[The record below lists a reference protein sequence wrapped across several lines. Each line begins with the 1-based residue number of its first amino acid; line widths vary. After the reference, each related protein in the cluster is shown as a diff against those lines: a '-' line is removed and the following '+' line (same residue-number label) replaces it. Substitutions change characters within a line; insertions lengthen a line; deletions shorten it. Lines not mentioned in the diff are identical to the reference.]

1 MTRWFLRFA
10 GVLIMFGAFSCRG
23 GCSGDSLA
31 VLIGVN
37 GTVQRD
43 FAASI
48 GDWEAATV
56 SAKFKFDDGVSTGK
70 ESSAELE
77 LDDGATAM
85 LESNTTVRF
94 RSTNDQPSLDVEM
107 GAALIETKASGLV
120 LDTEIG
126 SATILAGSRVY
137 IRRKGGK
144 IRFEVS
150 VGRANFETLDGKT
163 MEVGA
168 GQKLLVDIGNAVIEI
183 EVPEPVPEL
192 KSEPEPEPEIIEEIP
207 TGPVS
212 ASISGRGATMKAP
225 GSKKWEVLK
234 KGPNQLPE
242 GSTLKLPRGVNADL
256 QHGSMTATLRG
267 SGNFVVAPAPGVL
280 VEAQSGSLALT
291 GAEVTVRVTVPGGS
305 IIAKP
310 LARADVTVRRKDTK
324 ISVIAG
330 EVRLESEEGSQDL
343 ASGESAALKRKG
355 SVKVS
360 GRGPAYADI
369 RFGIGAS
376 AAIHDP
382 RPPTSVGL
390 SFVGKCEEVG
400 VIQLLR
406 AGRVVSSS
414 RGEGTANIYV
424 PGGSYSYVLR
434 CLTGDGL
441 AKETSGSGSIAVYRD
456 SGQRRLPR
464 SAPPT
469 QVETDGRRYTVL
481 YQNHLPRVSV
491 LWPNAP
497 KAGGYT
503 LSVASPTGSKSVSTS
518 RPNHSFRPGA
528 LGEGTHKLTFRS
540 SGGRSSKTTSLSIR
554 FDNAAATA
562 SIKTPKNGTFT
573 SGNLVTVSGACA
585 PGWSA
590 SVGGVDLPLD
600 GQYRFSGQT
609 TAPTNQRAIGIRL
622 AHPSRGVHY
631 YLRRAAE

>member
-291 GAEVTVRVTVPGGS
+291 GAEGTVRVTVPGGS

-343 ASGESAALKRKG
+343 ARVLERLVVGSDDDGDEDHPRARADDLAVDLRRGLDLLEVQRLEVQRWPHDGGEIGDLRGVEEIGSGPHVAALLRPNGACRDLPALPSAAPGPTAVREDPACG
-355 SVKVS
+355 SV
-360 GRGPAYADI
+360 RG
-369 RFGIGAS
+369 
-376 AAIHDP
+376 
-382 RPPTSVGL
+382 
-390 SFVGKCEEVG
+390 
-400 VIQLLR
+400 
-406 AGRVVSSS
+406 
-414 RGEGTANIYV
+414 
-424 PGGSYSYVLR
+424 
-434 CLTGDGL
+434 
-441 AKETSGSGSIAVYRD
+441 
-456 SGQRRLPR
+456 
-464 SAPPT
+464 
-469 QVETDGRRYTVL
+469 
-481 YQNHLPRVSV
+481 
-491 LWPNAP
+491 
-497 KAGGYT
+497 
-503 LSVASPTGSKSVSTS
+503 
-518 RPNHSFRPGA
+518 
-528 LGEGTHKLTFRS
+528 
-540 SGGRSSKTTSLSIR
+540 
-554 FDNAAATA
+554 
-562 SIKTPKNGTFT
+562 
-573 SGNLVTVSGACA
+573 
-585 PGWSA
+585 
-590 SVGGVDLPLD
+590 
-600 GQYRFSGQT
+600 
-609 TAPTNQRAIGIRL
+609 
-622 AHPSRGVHY
+622 
-631 YLRRAAE
+631 